1 MEKVDI
7 RPIKLFVAQLPHDC
21 TLRTVILLNEDMM
34 EVSHF
39 LAQLPL
45 WLKLARLI
53 R

>member
-7 RPIKLFVAQLPHDC
+7 RPIKLFVARLPHDC